1 MTTWHGLPPEVNT
14 GRLIAG
20 AMAEPYVQAQAAW
33 QALAADFTAAMS
45 MLTAEIATVS
55 TLWQGM
61 AAQQAQAAFAPY
73 LAWMD
78 SIVAMAQ
85 QRAAAAGAQAAA
97 YSTAVVTTPTLAE
110 LAENHVTHFILE
122 MTNFL
127 GMNTIPI
134 AV

>member
-1 MTTWHGLPPEVNT
+1 
-14 GRLIAG
+14 
-20 AMAEPYVQAQAAW
+20 MAEPYVQAQAAW

-85 QRAAAAGAQAAA
+85 QRAAAAGARPRP
-97 YSTAVVTTPTLAE
+97 TAPRWSPPRPWLSWLKTTSPTS
-110 LAENHVTHFILE
+110 FSR
-122 MTNFL
+122 
-127 GMNTIPI
+127 
-134 AV
+134 